1 MSETVQQEDLAIR
14 AKPRVVKRFNRK
26 TLMTAAGIAS
36 LLILGAA
43 GFALRSPSDNAQ
55 AAQRELYNTTNKP
68 MPDAFNALPT
78 NYAEVPAPAAQLGPP
93 LPGDFGA
100 AYIGETR
107 DAPAPNNPFQFQ
119 PAAASSYQ
127 PAATSQPSPAAEA
140 RASKLFFIDNRQRGA
155 VSEADLSGQVFDP
168 TIDQLAALLPPGV
181 GGVNPY
187 GAVADP
193 NRQQRKEDFLG
204 AEVETAIYNP
214 HRLQTP
220 VSPYQVMAGTIIPAS
235 LVTGLNSDLPG
246 QVIAQVTENVYD
258 TATGAH
264 LLIPQ
269 GTRLIGRYDSVIAF
283 GQSRA
288 LVVWTRVIMP
298 DGTSIVID
306 NLPAVDL
313 AGYAGLKDRVNNH
326 TFKLF
331 QAAILSSV
339 LSVASE
345 IGRDSDDDAIIEA
358 LRDGGQRTINQ
369 AGQEIVTRQ
378 LAVQP
383 TITVRPGWR
392 LRVIVNKDLV
402 LQPYGGR

>member
-1 MSETVQQEDLAIR
+1 MSEAVSDQDLAIR
-14 AKPRVVKRFNRK
+14 AKPRAVKRFNRK
-26 TLMTAAGIAS
+26 TLMAAAGMAS

-43 GFALRSPSDNAQ
+43 GFALRTPAHNAK
-55 AAQRELYNTTNKP
+55 AAQTELYNTTNKP

-78 NYAEVPAPAAQLGPP
+78 NYAEVPVQAAQLGPP

-107 DAPAPNNPFQFQ
+107 DAAAPENPFQFQ
-119 PAAASSYQ
+119 PAATSTYQ
-127 PAATSQPSPAAEA
+127 PKGAAQPSSTSEA
-140 RASKLFFIDNRQRGA
+140 RASKLFFIDNRQSGA
-155 VSEADLSGQVFDP
+155 LSAPNATGQVFDP
-168 TIDQLAALLPPGV
+168 TIDQISALLTPSPS
-181 GGVNPY
+181 GVNSY
-187 GAVADP
+187 GANPDP
-193 NRQQRKEDFLG
+193 NRQARKEEFFA
-204 AEVETAIYNP
+204 AEVEPAIYNA

-235 LVTGLNSDLPG
+235 LITGLNSDLPG

-258 TATGAH
+258 TPTGAH

-288 LVVWTRVIMP
+288 LVVWTRIIMP

-306 NLPAVDL
+306 NLPGVDL
-313 AGYAGLKDRVNNH
+313 AGNAGLKGRVNNH
-326 TFKLF
+326 TLKLF

-383 TITVRPGWR
+383 TISVRPGWR

-402 LQPYGGR
+402 LQPYGS